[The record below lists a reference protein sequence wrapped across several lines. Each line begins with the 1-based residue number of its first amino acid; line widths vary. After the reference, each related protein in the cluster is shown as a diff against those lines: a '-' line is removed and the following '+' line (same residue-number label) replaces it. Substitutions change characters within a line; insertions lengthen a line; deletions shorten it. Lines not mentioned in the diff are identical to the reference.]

1 MKNCI
6 VISGQY
12 RTFDQTWQNLQ
23 HFINLNELDVY
34 CHLWNDDLEVETI
47 RQYGVVCDKLKPVKI
62 KQEEFTDEHKT
73 MFTEMES
80 RIRLANPKGPNNDKL
95 MANASMNYSRK
106 AAFDLIDKEYDN
118 VVYCRYDIGFR
129 QMFKFQNVSR
139 VITPFEESY
148 NLISD
153 IFAIIPMEY
162 AKSYFLFDRY
172 EELNSTPYDERF
184 INYLRSRNY
193 PEHDIKTHVDNRYCP
208 HMLLMRSLL
217 EGDSPWVTDNIPV
230 YLQR

>member
-1 MKNCI
+1 MKNCM
-6 VISGQY
+6 VLSGQY
-12 RTFDQTWQNLQ
+12 RTFDQTWPQIKQFVEFNK
-23 HFINLNELDVY
+23 LDVY
-34 CHLWNDDLEVETI
+34 CHLWSDPDDQENL
-47 RQYGVVCDKLKPVKI
+47 RQYHEVRDKLNPRKI
-62 KQEEFTDEHKT
+62 HQEPFSDALEDRFRGI
-73 MFTEMES
+73 ES
-80 RIRLANPKGPNNDKL
+80 RIRAANPKGPNNDKL

-106 AAFDLIDKEYDN
+106 YAFDLIKEDYDN

-129 QMFKFQNVSR
+129 QMFMFNNIDLVL
-139 VITPFEESY
+139 TPFEESY

-153 IFAIIPMEY
+153 IFAIMPMKY

-184 INYLRSRNY
+184 LNYLRSRNY

-208 HMLLMRSLL
+208 HMLLMRSLM
-217 EGDSPWVTDNIPV
+217 EGDAPWRIENIPV